1 MQVLKPHQMVVI
13 FMAATAGTLLTYF
26 MFNLVQALCCG
37 VVVGIFT
44 YSFLVSLEEKKL
56 PASQS
61 PASQAPISESSN
73 NPPTN
78 KPPGSLPPDSKP

>member
-26 MFNLVQALCCG
+26 MFNLIQALCCG
-37 VVVGIFT
+37 VIVGVFT
-44 YSFLVSLEEKKL
+44 YSLLISMEEKKL

-61 PASQAPISESSN
+61 PIS
-73 NPPTN
+73 
-78 KPPGSLPPDSKP
+78 KPPDNTPPGGNP